1 MMMPSWTWRVSRAS
15 LVSRVS
21 HVSHVSRVRKV
32 VVAAVT
38 MTLLAAM
45 DVVMTPAIV
54 RAHSGPPFPIVSNRI
69 VGAYDISIWTDPDA
83 TDDGQAGGQFWVVI
97 HAADRETGA
106 SGEVPAE
113 TRVTVAIRPAGGT
126 DGEQHAT
133 ATPVDGQVSR
143 QFAAT
148 LMDHEGRFDVRVMVE
163 GPLGR
168 VELSSAVDATYDQRP
183 APILLVVYLLPF
195 VAIGALWMARLR
207 RRRVVGSR

>member
-1 MMMPSWTWRVSRAS
+1 MTTRRWQWM
-15 LVSRVS
+15 LVATSI
-21 HVSHVSRVRKV
+21 
-32 VVAAVT
+32 
-38 MTLLAAM
+38 
-45 DVVMTPAIV
+45 VMLPAIV

-97 HAADRETGA
+97 HAANRGA
-106 SGEVPAE
+106 GAGAADAAGEIPAE
-113 TRVTVAIRPAGGT
+113 TRATVAIRPVGETGAAGGT
-126 DGEQHAT
+126 GVERRA
-133 ATPVDGQVSR
+133 AAAPVDGQVSR
-143 QFAAT
+143 QFAA
-148 LMDHEGRFDVRVMVE
+148 LRMDHEGRFDVRVTID

-207 RRRVVGSR
+207 RRRAAGIGH